1 MAKAISKT
9 TASETQRLRNV
20 IRRALPPVLQKLYEM
35 ALEGDTTAA
44 KILIDRAL
52 PALAPVKEPVTFSG
66 DTRKAMALE
75 PVQSLPERRIAAQ
88 KTASKCSHS
97 ASMLRF
103 FAGFSLALH
112 PLIETLNRFLVTE
125 PALIDIRHTD

>member
-103 FAGFSLALH
+103 FEGFACTASVDRDFEQAL
-112 PLIETLNRFLVTE
+112 
-125 PALIDIRHTD
+125 RHYGQGSRRADRSP

>member
-66 DTRKAMALE
+66 DTRKAMALDIMDKVAAGQIEARDALVLFEVLAAAPREAKDDTLTQGKGVSAETIMMIRRQILGME
-75 PVQSLPERRIAAQ
+75 P
-88 KTASKCSHS
+88 
-97 ASMLRF
+97 
-103 FAGFSLALH
+103 
-112 PLIETLNRFLVTE
+112 
-125 PALIDIRHTD
+125 